1 MEFFLN
7 DPKIKRFPPSEIH
20 ILHLNVEPYPD
31 SSRLRVR
38 LELTP
43 FLQKPYLDITVKD
56 ANENII
62 ATTSVVEPT
71 AWKLDLTLH
80 IKKITDL
87 NAQNGS
93 EASRNGSCSLIVS
106 LSYPDLGEIEHRKIT
121 FQLPDPSTQ

>member
-80 IKKITDL
+80 IKKTDL
-87 NAQNGS
+87 NAQYGS
-93 EASRNGSCSLIVS
+93 EASRNSSYSLIVS
-106 LSYPDLGEIEHRKIT
+106 LSYPNLGEIEHRKKS
-121 FQLPDPSTQ
+121 FQLQDPSTQ